1 MGHKRFNQ
9 IAINMGQL
17 GITES
22 PASWGLL
29 FGIASMGDSEGPDQ
43 EEWAAGNQHGFKE
56 STVREKQEN
65 T

>member
-1 MGHKRFNQ
+1 
-9 IAINMGQL
+9 MGQL